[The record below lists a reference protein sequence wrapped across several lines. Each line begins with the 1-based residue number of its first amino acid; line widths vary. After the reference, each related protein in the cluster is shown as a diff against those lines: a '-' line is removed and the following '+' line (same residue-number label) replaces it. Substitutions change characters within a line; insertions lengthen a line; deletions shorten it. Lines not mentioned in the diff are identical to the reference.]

1 MIWPMAY
8 GLGVLSEHWGSREGI
23 FRGCTHATYC
33 AVYFERISG
42 QEKPENIDL
51 AEAKASEFSGR
62 DTLRDRYRLRIAY
75 CMLSCMCLLSCM

>member
-1 MIWPMAY
+1 MAY
-8 GLGVLSEHWGSREGI
+8 GLGVLSEHWGSREGM

-51 AEAKASEFSGR
+51 AEAKASVGSFDSNFQGEIPCEI
-62 DTLRDRYRLRIAY
+62 DID
-75 CMLSCMCLLSCM
+75 